1 MTTRPAPAPRN
12 SAYDGDG
19 IGRIE
24 APVLAPEAS
33 ALERYRALGVTL
45 LLMAIGA
52 GVVLAIAFAHYQM
65 HQAPHRLLKVLAGL
79 GLAVAL
85 ALRPAIALYSL
96 PFAFAFVE
104 WLPKSPLPGMN
115 SLNLINSILV
125 ASWIGRTVVLR
136 QPMFEH
142 TPLNRPIAIF
152 LCWAVLCWIYST
164 MLGSSLLDPLASF
177 QYHVNYF
184 VGLFL
189 VFPLFYLVRTWIQI
203 RRLVFWFVVASSFG
217 VLTLVSESSGLG
229 GGRRVGGA
237 IGDINMAGA
246 FFALV
251 TILGLALVR
260 AKWLGLLRRVLLAGA
275 TGAACLAMFL
285 TGSRGAILALA
296 VGAVP
301 LAFRT
306 GASGVLMTVV
316 IVGGVSV
323 AAPAFVVERIQE
335 TWDGLSGGG
344 GYYDTGNEVS
354 GGRLMIWR
362 TTLEIVS
369 ENPILGVGL
378 GRLPVVMREKIGRI
392 KAGHNLY
399 LEIMGEMGIPGFLL
413 LMWIFVTSFIV
424 ARRLARQPGF
434 AGVLGVAYLFAMG
447 SVVVSNLF
455 GQRFFHFSMAGSW
468 AFLTALVCRAI
479 QLSETSGAAEASDSG
494 STKVGAIAG
503 R

>member
-1 MTTRPAPAPRN
+1 MTTRPGPAPRN
-12 SAYDGDG
+12 SAFDGDG

-24 APVLAPEAS
+24 GPVLAPEAS
-33 ALERYRALGVTL
+33 VLERYRALGLTL

-52 GVVLAIAFAHYQM
+52 GLVLTIAFAHYQM
-65 HQAPHRLLKVLAGL
+65 HQAPHRLLKVLAGIA
-79 GLAVAL
+79 LAVAL

-104 WLPKSPLPGMN
+104 WLPKAPVPGMN
-115 SLNLINSILV
+115 SLNLMNSILV
-125 ASWIGRTVVLR
+125 GSWIGRSVVLR

-142 TPLNRPIAIF
+142 TPVNRPVAIF

-164 MLGSSLLDPLASF
+164 MLGGSVLDPIASF

-184 VGLFL
+184 VGVFL
-189 VFPLFYLVRTWIQI
+189 VFPLFYLIRTWAQI
-203 RRLVFWFVVASSFG
+203 RRLVVWYVVASSLG
-217 VLTLVSESSGLG
+217 LLTLVSESSGLG

-246 FFALV
+246 FFALI

-260 AKWLGLLRRVLLAGA
+260 ATWLGTLRRLMMAGA

-301 LAFRT
+301 LAFRA
-306 GASGVLMTVV
+306 GPSGVLVTAV

-323 AAPAFVVERIQE
+323 AAPAFVVERLQE
-335 TWDGLSGGG
+335 TWDGLGGGG
-344 GYYDTGNEVS
+344 GYYDTGNEIS

-362 TTLEIVS
+362 STLEIVA

-378 GRLPVVMREKIGRI
+378 GRLPMVMRDKIGRV

-399 LEIMGEMGIPGFLL
+399 LEVMSEMGIPGFLL
-413 LMWIFVTSFIV
+413 LAWILAASFVV
-424 ARRLARQPGF
+424 ARRLSKQPGF
-434 AGVLGVAYLFAMG
+434 AGILGVAYLFAML
-447 SVVVSNLF
+447 SLVVSNLF

-468 AFLTALVCRAI
+468 AFLTALACRAI
-479 QLSETSGAAEASDSG
+479 QLSESSGPAEASGVG
-494 STKVGAIAG
+494 STKVGAVAG